1 MVSTDLIDYFE
12 MLRVARGGISQV
24 DFIGGII
31 SMTQYR
37 RYLKGDAKLPFRV
50 IVAFSNRLGL
60 KYDYVLDQIDFTK
73 NAERRLITRL
83 MNAIVTYNYKE
94 FDTIIAELDHSYFIQ
109 SENKLIFDYI
119 LVLSDLFR
127 NKVSKELSL
136 YKLKKLI
143 DYPNILTNKKVL
155 SVAEFMILG
164 EITTLI
170 PIDEQTISLNR
181 LKEIL
186 TNPKDVVVGNNEK
199 MVVMLLVRIIKTLGI
214 SKQFDDALY
223 YSLKGIDICR
233 AVHTNYSLDYLY
245 YYAALCYHESG
256 KVIDRDNMIFATIMA
271 ANVEGDLHN
280 ATKFAKLIEKD
291 FDITIS
297 DFMKSRF

>member
-1 MVSTDLIDYFE
+1 MISTDLIDYFE

-109 SENKLIFDYI
+109 SDNKLIFDYI

-143 DYPNILTNKKVL
+143 DYPNILTKKKIL

-170 PIDEQTISLNR
+170 PIDEQAIALNR

-186 TNPKDVVVGNNEK
+186 TKPKDVVVGNNEK
-199 MVVMLLVRIIKTLGI
+199 MVIMLLVRIIKTLGI

-223 YSLKGIDICR
+223 YCLKGINICR

-271 ANVEGDLHN
+271 ANVERDSHN
-280 ATKFAKLIEKD
+280 AAKFAKLIEKD
-291 FDITIS
+291 FNIIIS

>member
-1 MVSTDLIDYFE
+1 MVSTELIDYFE
-12 MLRVARGGISQV
+12 MLRIARGGMSQV

-37 RYLKGDAKLPFRV
+37 RYLNGDAKLPFRV

-60 KYDYVLDQIDFTK
+60 KYDYILDQIDFTK
-73 NAERRLITRL
+73 NAERRLVTRL
-83 MNAIVTYNYKE
+83 MNTIVTYNYKE
-94 FDTIIAELDHSYFIQ
+94 FNAIIDELDHSYFIE

-119 LVLSDLFR
+119 LVLSDFFR

-143 DYPNILTNKKVL
+143 DYPKILTKKTVL

-164 EITTLI
+164 EVTTLI
-170 PIDEQTISLNR
+170 PIDEQIPALNR
-181 LKEIL
+181 LKDIL

-199 MVVMLLVRIIKTLGI
+199 MVLMLLVRIIKALGI
-214 SKQFDDALY
+214 SKQFDEALY
-223 YSLKGIDICR
+223 YCQKGIDICR
-233 AVHTNYSLDYLY
+233 AIHTNYCLDYLY
-245 YYAALCYHESG
+245 YYSALCYHEKG
-256 KVIDRDNMIFATIMA
+256 KIIDRDDMIFAAIVA
-271 ANVEGDLHN
+271 ANVECDLHN

-291 FDITIS
+291 FNVTIS
-297 DFMKSRF
+297 DFMKTRF

>member
-1 MVSTDLIDYFE
+1 MISTDLIDYFE

-143 DYPNILTNKKVL
+143 DYPNILTSKKVL

-199 MVVMLLVRIIKTLGI
+199 MVIMLLVRIIKTLGI

-297 DFMKSRF
+297 NFMKSRF